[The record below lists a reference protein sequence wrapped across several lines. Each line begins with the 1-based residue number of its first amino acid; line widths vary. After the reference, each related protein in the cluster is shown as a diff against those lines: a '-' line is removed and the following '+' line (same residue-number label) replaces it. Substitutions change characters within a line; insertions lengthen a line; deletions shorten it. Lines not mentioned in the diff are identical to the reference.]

1 MKLVNRSPI
10 FWALLPGSWVP
21 AASSV
26 MISRTRASDW
36 SASATN
42 APHEERSAGMSVV
55 SSQRPFTCRNRSSW
69 GRMSGFMP
77 ARASSRI
84 VTPVSL

>member
-10 FWALLPGSWVP
+10 FWAFEPASWLP
-21 AASSV
+21 
-26 MISRTRASDW
+26 
-36 SASATN
+36 SASPSMIVLTRFSDSSARAAN
-42 APHEERSAGMSVV
+42 APQAERSAGMSVV
-55 SSQRPFTCRNRSSW
+55 SSHVPLTCRKRSSC

-84 VTPVSL
+84 VTRARV